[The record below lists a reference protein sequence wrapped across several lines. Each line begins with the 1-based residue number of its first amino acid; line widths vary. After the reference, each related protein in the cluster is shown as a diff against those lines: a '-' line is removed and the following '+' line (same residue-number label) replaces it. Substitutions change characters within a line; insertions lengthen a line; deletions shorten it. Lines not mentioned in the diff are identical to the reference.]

1 MSGIHLALLGSNAAD
16 AVITITDQTVSDLDA
31 TAAYAWYFVTS
42 GGQIE
47 YSTQAGGINPVNI
60 EQWCTPTTQAANYE
74 VRVTVTL
81 GALSGGSGTG
91 TWLAISG
98 GTRNWYVEEFV
109 SGATNLCMFTVEI
122 RRTGTTT
129 VLDSATITLEAQVL

>member
-16 AVITITDQTVSDLDA
+16 AVITISNQTISDTDF
-31 TAAYAWYFVTS
+31 TAAYAYYFVTS
-42 GGQIE
+42 GGQIQSSKE
-47 YSTQAGGINPVNI
+47 VGGINPTTL

-74 VRVTVTL
+74 VRATVTS

-98 GTRNWYVEEFV
+98 GTRNWFV
-109 SGATNLCMFTVEI
+109 DNTASGTINDAVLTIEI

-129 VLDSATITLEAQVL
+129 VLDSATITLQAEVF

>member
-16 AVITITDQTVSDLDA
+16 AVITISDQTISDTDF
-31 TAAYAWYFVTS
+31 TAAYAYYFVTG

-47 YSTQAGGINPVNI
+47 YSTQAGGINPINL

-74 VRVTVTL
+74 VRVTVNS
-81 GALSGGSGTG
+81 GFLSGGSGTG
-91 TWLAISG
+91 TWLATSS
-98 GTRNWYVEEFV
+98 TRNWFV
-109 SGATNLCMFTVEI
+109 DNTTSGTINSAVFTVEI

-129 VLDSATITLEAQVL
+129 VLDSATITLSAEVF